1 MPAEEVQAKIQ
12 ELLPEGI
19 TVTADAAALHEAAT
33 TSGRGDEDRS
43 VLDQAS
49 P

>member
-1 MPAEEVQAKIQ
+1 MKIQ

-33 TSGRGDEDRS
+33 TTSGRLFQDGTI
-43 VLDQAS
+43 LDQAS